1 MSDDNDRFPCN
12 FFDLCKKAVET
23 FSAARFEKLETSV
36 KAMEARFHVEL
47 QAVQDKFQ
55 IRSEQVDKRMDILN
69 EFRGAL
75 TDREAS
81 YFTRQEHLLYEK
93 GVDADLRMLRETKA
107 DGKNVEADLRIL
119 RESRAEMQGKASQ
132 SSLTTTFVI
141 AIIGDVVALAALMFA
156 IFRH

>member
-1 MSDDNDRFPCN
+1 MLDDDGKLPCN
-12 FFDLCKKAVET
+12 FFGQCKRAVET

-36 KAMEARFHVEL
+36 KALEVRLHVEL
-47 QAVQDKFQ
+47 QAIQEKVDIQND
-55 IRSEQVDKRMDILN
+55 QVDKRMDTLN

-81 YFTRQEHLLYEK
+81 YFTRQEHLLYDK

-119 RESRAEMQGKASQ
+119 REARAEMQGKASQ
-132 SSLTTTFVI
+132 SNLTVTFVI
-141 AIIGDVVALAALMFA
+141 AIIGDAIALVALLLTL
-156 IFRH
+156 FRH

>member
-12 FFDLCKKAVET
+12 FFDLCKRAVET

-36 KAMEARFHVEL
+36 KALEVRLHVEL
-47 QAVQDKFQ
+47 QAIQEKVD
-55 IRSEQVDKRMDILN
+55 IRNGQVDKRMDILN

-81 YFTRQEHLLYEK
+81 YFTRQEHLLYDK

-132 SSLTTTFVI
+132 SNLNVTFAI
-141 AIIGDVVALAALMFA
+141 AIIGDVVALAALLFA
-156 IFRH
+156 FFKH